1 MRSAVGPLISSAGSV
16 SYQANA
22 ASQGVMPPMLSL
34 LLLEDLLKVMVI
46 PDILMK
52 AADAVSIE
60 QAVNTGVT
68 RLG

>member
-1 MRSAVGPLISSAGSV
+1 MRSAVGPLINSAGSF
-16 SYQANA
+16 SCQANA
-22 ASQGVMPPMLSL
+22 ASQGVMPPMLGL
-34 LLLEDLLKVMVI
+34 LLLAELLKAMVI